1 MKHMTK
7 EIERIAWD
15 HLMKIA
21 HNEKHKVSLDVNGPG
36 LVIVEQGPMTG
47 WHIGIG
53 IEHDADTPEDAPPS
67 YSVIPIGGTRPGD
80 DMIEKAVELVFSD
93 ALKHKQEL
101 SGKPVLA
108 PVGAFEAIPN
118 STAQGAPERPKFAP
132 RERASH
138 FASKPGSESAIREAK
153 ADAKS

>member
-7 EIERIAWD
+7 EIERVAWD

-80 DMIEKAVELVFSD
+80 DMIEKAVELVFAD

-108 PVGAFEAIPN
+108 PVGAFEAPV
-118 STAQGAPERPKFAP
+118 TAPVPERPKFAP
-132 RERASH
+132 RERTSH

-153 ADAKS
+153 ANAEA